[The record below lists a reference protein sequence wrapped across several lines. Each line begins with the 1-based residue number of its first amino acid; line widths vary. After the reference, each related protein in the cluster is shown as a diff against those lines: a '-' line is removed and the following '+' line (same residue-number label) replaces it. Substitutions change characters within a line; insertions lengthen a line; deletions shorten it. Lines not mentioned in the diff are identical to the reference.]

1 MCCSIITPMGDVNGA
16 HGPAA
21 EAPRT
26 AGSGGRRE
34 RARLTRQ
41 RIAESA
47 LRLFSANGYAATT
60 MDAIAHGAGVAVQT
74 VYFTFHTKAE
84 VLIEAIRIA
93 GGGPGEPGDV
103 MSRAWVQEAFA
114 ASDGGRRLA
123 LIVEHGTEI
132 YRRLAPMFRA
142 ISAAASV
149 DPDVDE
155 AWNEIVRGRRQG
167 MRRMTQEMEDRGE
180 LRLGLGAARAADI
193 MSSVN
198 RHDVY
203 LAFTVECGW
212 SVEEY
217 KAWAYATLAR
227 QLLRDSEASAALAAG
242 SSATAGMSFETALL
256 DLPVR

>member
-1 MCCSIITPMGDVNGA
+1 MTDVN
-16 HGPAA
+16 GPAA
-21 EAPRT
+21 EAPRIT
-26 AGSGGRRE
+26 RPRGRRD
-34 RARLTRQ
+34 RARVTRQ

-60 MDAIAHGAGVAVQT
+60 MDAIAHDAGVAVQT

-84 VLIEAIRIA
+84 VLIEAAKIA
-93 GGGPGEPGDV
+93 GGGPGTTADV

-114 ASDGGRRLA
+114 APDGGRRLA
-123 LIVEHGTEI
+123 VIVEHGTEI
-132 YRRLAPMFRA
+132 YRRLAPMVRA

-149 DPDVDE
+149 DPGVDE
-155 AWNEIVRGRRQG
+155 AWNDIVRGRREG
-167 MRRMTQEMEDRGE
+167 MRRMTQAMEDRGE
-180 LRLGLGAARAADI
+180 LRRGLGTARAADI
-193 MSSVN
+193 MSAVN
-198 RHDVY
+198 RHDVF

-227 QLLRDSEASAALAAG
+227 QLLSDSEADTALAAG
-242 SSATAGMSFETALL
+242 SPATAGMSFGTALL